1 MCSLQGDSHTGEHWK
16 SDLNIKKLLN
26 IQMRYIENNNIIVR
40 IWLYKVL
47 HSLDG
52 KKLLKASETNT
63 TGQKSQNIKVGTASS
78 LLARG

>member
-1 MCSLQGDSHTGEHWK
+1 
-16 SDLNIKKLLN
+16 
-26 IQMRYIENNNIIVR
+26 MRYIENNNIIR

-63 TGQKSQNIKVGTASS
+63 TGQKSQNIKVGTASD
-78 LLARG
+78 LLARFANKANESESNHLRAETQRDSR